1 MKSWLM
7 TVSHSSQTAESMEIA
22 SNSPSC
28 LELDP
33 SLKWLN
39 KLGERA
45 TCATILLT
53 KPAGTETYHSETS
66 CVKVLTNPI

>member
-39 KLGERA
+39 KLGEKSNMRNYSA
-45 TCATILLT
+45 YKASWDRNL
-53 KPAGTETYHSETS
+53 PQ
-66 CVKVLTNPI
+66 